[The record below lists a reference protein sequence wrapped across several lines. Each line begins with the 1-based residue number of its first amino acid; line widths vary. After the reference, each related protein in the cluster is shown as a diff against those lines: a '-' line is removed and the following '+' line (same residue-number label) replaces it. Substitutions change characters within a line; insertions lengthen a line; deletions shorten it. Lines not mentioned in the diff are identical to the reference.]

1 MGNQLIRN
9 FLYNEHIIQK
19 MADSAP
25 IRWTA
30 RFLIRSLFS
39 AQSIIQKAEL
49 PTTKRANRFLRIL
62 REEYRKAIG
71 EK

>member
-9 FLYNEHIIQK
+9 FLYNEQLIRK

-25 IRWTA
+25 IRRTA
-30 RFLIRSLFS
+30 RLLIRSLFS

-49 PTTKRANRFLRIL
+49 PTTKRVNRFLSIL